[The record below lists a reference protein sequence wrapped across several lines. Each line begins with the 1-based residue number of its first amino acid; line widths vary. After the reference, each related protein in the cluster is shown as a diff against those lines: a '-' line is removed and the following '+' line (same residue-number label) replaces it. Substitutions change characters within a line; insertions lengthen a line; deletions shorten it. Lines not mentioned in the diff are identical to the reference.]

1 MRQVCN
7 RAQRRRARGGFV
19 RKGPAKA
26 RGRLAVAGHNTCT
39 QRAEGRG
46 GGGVG
51 RHQMGLGKLPCR
63 SESGA
68 APADGKGKAALPSAS
83 AGTPGSTCAA
93 VSLCTQTHRHRHR
106 HRHTHKHTYP
116 SQYAVALLSSSCA
129 ASLSSTKP
137 EVSETS
143 AKPGSIFSSI
153 YHIYPSILC
162 IYLRVC
168 LSTPVVQYTP
178 IFKAFCSSYL
188 KHKAY

>member
-1 MRQVCN
+1 MRAASLQP
-7 RAQRRRARGGFV
+7 RPATPGARRVRKEWPCESPWKTRGG
-19 RKGPAKA
+19 GECD
-26 RGRLAVAGHNTCT
+26 TCT

-46 GGGVG
+46 NGDVG

-93 VSLCTQTHRHRHR
+93 VCLSTQTQTQTQN
-106 HRHTHKHTYP
+106 RHTHKHTYP

-153 YHIYPSILC
+153 YHIYH
-162 IYLRVC
+162 IYIMY
-168 LSTPVVQYTP
+168 LSMYLFIDASCAIYTD
-178 IFKAFCSSYL
+178 I
-188 KHKAY
+188 